1 MDVVNAKGEGIDLY
15 AMISLAWRSI
25 QQLSAKNDNQQTEID
40 NLKKE
45 NEQLKSQMADILNRL
60 SALENK

>member
-1 MDVVNAKGEGIDLY
+1 
-15 AMISLAWRSI
+15 MISLAWRSI